1 MALRRTKDT
10 GRHAGTPSNG
20 ASANGASPNGAS
32 NAAHA
37 VPAQAAPERPAHW
50 SRLGEILV
58 NRAQVSQKQ
67 VAEAL
72 LQQSASG
79 KPLGQLLVQLGALG
93 DRELAHAL
101 AEQMQ
106 LALVDLAQEQPDA
119 DAITKLSEGMA
130 RAETAVPM
138 MVVDGTLVV
147 AVAEPS
153 AELLK
158 QLAAATGMPVTM
170 VVAPSGDIRRA
181 IDASYRALT
190 DIDTHVAAF
199 Q

>member
-20 ASANGASPNGAS
+20 ASPNGAS
-32 NAAHA
+32 NAA
-37 VPAQAAPERPAHW
+37 PAIPPQAAPERPAHW

-58 NRAQVSQKQ
+58 QRSQVSQKQ

-79 KPLGQLLVQLGALG
+79 KPLGQLLVQLGALE

-106 LALVDLAQEQPDA
+106 LALVDLAQEQPEA
-119 DAITKLSEGMA
+119 EAIARLSEGMA
-130 RAETAVPM
+130 RSETAVPM
-138 MVVDGTLVV
+138 MVV
-147 AVAEPS
+147 
-153 AELLK
+153 
-158 QLAAATGMPVTM
+158 
-170 VVAPSGDIRRA
+170 
-181 IDASYRALT
+181 
-190 DIDTHVAAF
+190 
-199 Q
+199 